1 MDAYI
6 RMTLYDPSTGNT
18 EAFRTSTQI
27 NDPSPR
33 YNQKF
38 DFIDVPA
45 ISHFTASVFDKS
57 GLIESRLTMTPW
69 KQARGNGRLAAPRL
83 SPDLT
88 NVIASPPPACSHQPA
103 CLL

>member
-1 MDAYI
+1 MLRPGLDCERALLLRACSAHRAQEKSGQVDAYI

-45 ISHFTASVFDKS
+45 ISHFTATVFDKS

-69 KQARGNGRLAAPRL
+69 KQARSR
-83 SPDLT
+83 
-88 NVIASPPPACSHQPA
+88 
-103 CLL
+103 